1 MNTVAD
7 PVSEEGESR
16 GEDLV
21 GVVFGIDLVLEAL
34 NRDRQK
40 RSCTIL

>member
-1 MNTVAD
+1 VNMVAD
-7 PVSEEGESR
+7 PVSEEEESR

-34 NRDRQK
+34 SHGRQR
-40 RSCTIL
+40 RSCTIQ